1 MIWCLPFAN
10 EVANVSDQF
19 NINAFSLI
27 SAANKGYPRN
37 SIPLPS
43 PGVGGY
49 CLTKD
54 PYLFAD
60 THSFSHSSYQPK
72 LPKISRQINS
82 QGGKYVYN
90 KIEEYCKKVQK
101 DIDKIKV
108 LIVGNSFK
116 GFPETSD
123 IRYSSSIDLINLFS
137 NKGNLYVYDSV
148 FQKWI
153 Y

>member
-1 MIWCLPFAN
+1 MEFAFWIEIGISIFTKITSSVVDVVDLESAELIKLINNSFRDLVFAFAN

-27 SAANKGYPRN
+27 SSANKGYPRN

-60 THSFSHSSYQPK
+60 TNSFSHSTYQPK

-82 QGGKYVYN
+82 QGGQYVFN
-90 KIEEYCKKVQK
+90 KIE
-101 DIDKIKV
+101 
-108 LIVGNSFK
+108 F
-116 GFPETSD
+116 
-123 IRYSSSIDLINLFS
+123 LF
-137 NKGNLYVYDSV
+137 
-148 FQKWI
+148 I
-153 Y
+153 THI